1 MLCRGT
7 SFRMNWKLIL
17 LIHFTDTLMQ
27 CRPVLGPCSKEGL
40 QDWFRFIDVQLFI
53 YPTANF

>member
-27 CRPVLGPCSKEGL
+27 CRPALGPSSKEDV
-40 QDWFRFIDVQLFI
+40 QDRFRFIDLQILI
-53 YPTANF
+53 YPTANY